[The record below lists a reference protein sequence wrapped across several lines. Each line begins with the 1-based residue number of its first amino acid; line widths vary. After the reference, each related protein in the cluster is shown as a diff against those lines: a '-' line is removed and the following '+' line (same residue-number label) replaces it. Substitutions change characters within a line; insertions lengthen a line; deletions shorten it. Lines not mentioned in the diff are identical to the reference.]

1 MNAFWAQRNSREKF
15 LIILMAAAVV
25 IGVPMAL
32 ISPEK
37 ANGKLLTAA
46 NARQQYKKT
55 DTEMKAQ
62 GAETARL
69 KPEPDKLVYKESP
82 EQVVPAVIKTL
93 QTVAKQSGIHLR
105 EIKPLRARRLATVT
119 KVPMT
124 VRFTSQ
130 FGQSIPFLYKVED
143 PIGKLVVEKL
153 NVTVS
158 DPKVKTVDV
167 EVQIALY
174 TQAGPATKS
183 GDDTA
188 DRGL

>member
-1 MNAFWAQRNSREKF
+1 MKAFWAQRNSREKL
-15 LIILMAAAVV
+15 LIALMAVAVI

-37 ANGKLLTAA
+37 ANGKLLSAA

-55 DTEMKAQ
+55 ETEMRVQ
-62 GAETARL
+62 DAETSRL
-69 KPEPDKLVYKESP
+69 KPALEKLVYKESP
-82 EQVVPAVIKTL
+82 EQVVPAVIKSL
-93 QTVAKQSGIHLR
+93 QAVAKQSGIHLR

-174 TQAGPATKS
+174 TQAGTNTKS
-183 GDDTA
+183 SEDMP
-188 DRGL
+188 DRG

>member
-1 MNAFWAQRNSREKF
+1 NSREKL
-15 LIILMAAAVV
+15 LIALMVLAVL

-37 ANGKLLTAA
+37 ANGKLLSAA

-55 DTEMKAQ
+55 ESEMKTQ
-62 GAETARL
+62 DAETARL
-69 KPEPDKLVYKESP
+69 KPALEKLVYKESP

-93 QTVAKQSGIHLR
+93 QTVAKESGIHLR

-124 VRFTSQ
+124 VRFTGQ

-143 PIGKLVVEKL
+143 PSGKLVVEKL

-174 TQAGPATKS
+174 TKAGASSKA
-183 GDDTA
+183 GEDVVEK
-188 DRGL
+188 G